1 MVAEGVKTAQAAL
14 LLSRRL
20 GVSAPITETV
30 CRIIDGSSSAHE
42 AVTALMTRELK
53 EE

>member
-1 MVAEGVKTAQAAL
+1 MVAEGVKTAQAARL
-14 LLSRRL
+14 LARRF
-20 GVSAPITETV
+20 GTAAPITETV
-30 CRIIDGSSSAHE
+30 CRILEEGSSPRD